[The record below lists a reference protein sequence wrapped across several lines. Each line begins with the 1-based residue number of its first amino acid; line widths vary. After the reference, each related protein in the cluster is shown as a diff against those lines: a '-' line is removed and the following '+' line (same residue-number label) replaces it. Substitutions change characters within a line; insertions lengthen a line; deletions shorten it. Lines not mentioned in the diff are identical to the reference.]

1 MTFTDYLID
10 ITLIGIVLVQIR
22 GRRLTTR
29 ALLLPVGIVTYVAVT
44 YLKGVPTA
52 GNDLFLEV
60 GCAALGA
67 LLGGLAGYFTSV
79 TADREGIPVA
89 KAGLVAAGLWILGT
103 GGRLAFQVYA
113 SHGGGSAIERFS
125 VAHSITSVEAWTSAL
140 ILMALSEAV
149 VRTGILTWRGSAARR
164 RSLPVVAI
172 PMRAAGGAEAGPL
185 AGPVTGPVTGP
196 LLGGCRTIMERS
208 EHSY

>member
-1 MTFTDYLID
+1 MTFSDYLID
-10 ITLIGIVLVQIR
+10 LSLIGIVLFQIR

-44 YLKGVPTA
+44 YLKGIPTA
-52 GNDLFLEV
+52 GNDLVLEI

-67 LLGGLAGYFTSV
+67 ALGGLAGYFTSV
-79 TADREGIPVA
+79 TPDREGIPVA

-113 SHGGGSAIERFS
+113 SHGGGGAIQRFS

-140 ILMALSEAV
+140 ILMAISEAV
-149 VRTGILTWRGSAARR
+149 VRTGILTWRSSVVRRQPAPMAETSPSSAAGEAVAGSAAD
-164 RSLPVVAI
+164 PV
-172 PMRAAGGAEAGPL
+172 
-185 AGPVTGPVTGP
+185 PVLT
-196 LLGGCRTIMERS
+196 GCRTIMERS

>member
-10 ITLIGIVLVQIR
+10 ITLIGIVLFQIR

-29 ALLLPVGIVTYVAVT
+29 ALLLPVGLVTYVAIT

-52 GNDLFLEV
+52 GNDLALEI

-67 LLGGLAGYFTSV
+67 TLGGLAGYFTTV
-79 TADREGIPVA
+79 TADRTGIPVA
-89 KAGLVAAGLWILGT
+89 KAGLAAAALWILGT

-113 SHGGGSAIERFS
+113 SHGGESAIARFS
-125 VAHSITSVEAWTSAL
+125 ATHGITSVEAWTSAL

-149 VRTGILTWRGSAARR
+149 VRTGILTWRGTAARR
-164 RSLPVVAI
+164 HALPVVAATSVGAGS
-172 PMRAAGGAEAGPL
+172 AADADPAI
-185 AGPVTGPVTGP
+185 APVF
-196 LLGGCRTIMERS
+196 GGCRTMMERS

>member
-10 ITLIGIVLVQIR
+10 ITLIGIVLFQIR

-29 ALLLPVGIVTYVAVT
+29 ALLLPVGLVSYVAVT
-44 YLKGVPTA
+44 YLKSVPTA

-60 GCAALGA
+60 GSAAIGA

-89 KAGLVAAGLWILGT
+89 KAGLVAAALWILGT

-149 VRTGILTWRGSAARR
+149 VRTGILTWRGSTVRR
-164 RSLPVVAI
+164 QSPPVVSAK
-172 PMRAAGGAEAGPL
+172 PMMAGPEAG
-185 AGPVTGPVTGP
+185 AGSVVGPVLT
-196 LLGGCRTIMERS
+196 GCRTIMEDS
-208 EHSY
+208 EHSN